1 MRGIR
6 EKINNALRKTIP
18 ASEVLRVMEWYD
30 SIAPSYDVLY
40 AREQRSKYVL
50 IDKILK
56 RMNGRVMDVGCGT
69 AEFPRYVC
77 ERYSRNCFYVGIDL
91 SFNLLSIARRK
102 LASMTSDS
110 NCIAEFIAGD
120 LLYPPI
126 RDSVKFNFILLMSV
140 LRSTYGVSSIVKFY
154 AENYLGNGGLLAL
167 TIMYENENGVV
178 HGSLCPEGAS
188 FAGKVRRNE
197 VICLI
202 TRSGGDEGDG
212 G

>member
-1 MRGIR
+1 M
-6 EKINNALRKTIP
+6 
-18 ASEVLRVMEWYD
+18 
-30 SIAPSYDVLY
+30 
-40 AREQRSKYVL
+40 
-50 IDKILK
+50 
-56 RMNGRVMDVGCGT
+56 
-69 AEFPRYVC
+69 
-77 ERYSRNCFYVGIDL
+77 
-91 SFNLLSIARRK
+91 
-102 LASMTSDS
+102 
-110 NCIAEFIAGD
+110 
-120 LLYPPI
+120 YPPI

>member
-50 IDKILK
+50 IDKVL
-56 RMNGRVMDVGCGT
+56 NDADGRVMDVGCGT
-69 AEFPRYVC
+69 AEFLLYSC

-102 LASMTSDS
+102 LASLANDCS
-110 NCIAEFIAGD
+110 CIAEFIAGD

-126 RDSVKFNFILLMSV
+126 RNGVKFNLILLMSV
-140 LRSTYGVSSIVKFY
+140 LRSTYGVSTIIKFY
-154 AENYLGNGGLLAL
+154 VENYLGDEGLLAL
-167 TIMYENENGVV
+167 TIMYENENSTI
-178 HGSLCPEGAS
+178 HGGLCPEEAS

-202 TRSGGDEGDG
+202 TRSGGAEGDEG
-212 G
+212 